1 MLCNIFLFDFL
12 HLLNLFFDILTKTTL
27 FLLCFYAVEATG
39 STSFA
44 LRYRYILP
52 KFTLIPALSAY
63 ISETKKIR

>member
-44 LRYRYILP
+44 LRYR
-52 KFTLIPALSAY
+52 
-63 ISETKKIR
+63 